1 MTMVTCAAVV
11 LQGCPDRVRW
21 PKASKGD
28 PLLKIGCHLK
38 KSIEYSNDFEIHLFY
53 KILFKSLNKNI
64 AGQFGGGKVWQ
75 IL

>member
-1 MTMVTCAAVV
+1 MVTCAAVV

-38 KSIEYSNDFEIHLFY
+38 TFNSQLNIPMILKYIPSTKFY
-53 KILFKSLNKNI
+53 LKY
-64 AGQFGGGKVWQ
+64 
-75 IL
+75 